1 MTIRES
7 LESVLYQ
14 ALKAAVEAGE
24 LPLNEIPQPSLE
36 RPREEGHGDWACT
49 IAMRLAKAAHMNPRA
64 IAQVIVDHLPANNLV
79 ESFEIAG
86 PGFIN
91 HRTSASG
98 KRKIPSSA
106 VPEAN
111 SVSLSNCSIPFSLA
125 CPFSFL
131 YAAADIK
138 MSGSVDKPE
147 KRWYNF
153 KSKMKRYGGDA
164 A

>member
-1 MTIRES
+1 MPSSTR
-7 LESVLYQ
+7 SVRSRSCG
-14 ALKAAVEAGE
+14 AAGDSASSVCSKAVSAAGVCGG
-24 LPLNEIPQPSLE
+24 S
-36 RPREEGHGDWACT
+36 AT
-49 IAMRLAKAAHMNPRA
+49 
-64 IAQVIVDHLPANNLV
+64 
-79 ESFEIAG
+79 SAG
-86 PGFIN
+86 P
-91 HRTSASG
+91 RTSASG

-153 KSKMKRYGGDA
+153 KTKMKRYGGDA